1 MPSKNKCAKEWKQ
14 MNYKSIE
21 DCMGYGKPKTQK
33 AGTSAK
39 QQSDKVGWDMAGSK
53 NARMKKKLKQ
63 QSGY

>member
-14 MNYKSIE
+14 MNYKSME
-21 DCMGYGKPKTQK
+21 DCMSYGKPKTQK

-39 QQSDKVGWDMAGSK
+39 EQNDKVGWDLAEAK

-63 QSGY
+63 QSGD